1 MVEIPWIPQKLLKT
15 TVVDKVKFNSDH
27 SLVAFTV
34 DVGNNERCTGGL
46 KNMNTGEIDP
56 EWIVDGISQ
65 MEFFGKQ
72 NGDEVVYFVD
82 MNEHNRPYRIRS
94 KTVGSKVENIV
105 FVDDDP
111 THYVDIGISKDKKYL
126 IINSG
131 TKEDSEIWVIKD
143 ESSQEKQAD

>member
-1 MVEIPWIPQKLLKT
+1 
-15 TVVDKVKFNSDH
+15 
-27 SLVAFTV
+27 
-34 DVGNNERCTGGL
+34 
-46 KNMNTGEIDP
+46 
-56 EWIVDGISQ
+56 

-72 NGDEVVYFVD
+72 NGEEVVYFVD

-94 KTVGSKVENIV
+94 KTVKTKQEKVV

-111 THYVDIGISKDKKYL
+111 THYVDIGLSKDKKYL

-143 ESSQEKQAD
+143 DSDKAEDGTA